1 MKSSF
6 FKIFDLLAALAAIVA
21 GAVVFGIL
29 AALAFYLLWGSYFII
44 IYGIFAVT
52 FSVFTGALTY
62 VVFSIPFDLAVKFDP
77 IKNDIASGKL
87 SDLNGAQ
94 KTIGEFAVSFFNYV
108 GADVVGGKVYFKGS
122 YLPSVIECETDIEG
136 IPLEM
141 LRQKKRLRIDKNHKA
156 YYLPVIFEEEELGYL
171 ILITKGFTFP
181 FFYSILEYFED
192 YSLDDQVM
200 CLVRR

>member
-1 MKSSF
+1 MKSTF
-6 FKIFDLLAALAAIVA
+6 FKIFDILADIAAIVVGIIVFSLLAAFA
-21 GAVVFGIL
+21 F
-29 AALAFYLLWGSYFII
+29 FYLTGSYFII

-52 FSVFTGALTY
+52 LSVFTGALTY

-87 SDLNGAQ
+87 SDLNEAQ

-108 GADVVGGKVYFKGS
+108 GADVVGGKIHFKGS
-122 YLPSVIECETDIEG
+122 SSPTVIECETDIES
-136 IPLEM
+136 IPLEK
-141 LRQKKRLRIDKNHKA
+141 LRQKKKLHIAKNYKA